1 MNELKNQSTMKRNF
15 FEEDRELFDGNDP
28 TRTERIINDLTPEF
42 APEARFDFRTAE
54 RRRRIFGLR
63 QIMRLAA
70 AAAVLAIGIFIGI
83 NGGGDN
89 ARAAENHAI
98 IEQALADLNASES
111 YRIEFTALVKDKRKP
126 NSTEIYDFSPDGQRV
141 GATIMVSRNDGGI
154 TARIEWAD
162 TKHSTQIFEDGTYR
176 LLENGEVAEE
186 FRCDTH
192 FRILELLDMERMK
205 ALFEEYES
213 GAALKCE
220 SEGDTIEMTIRDS
233 GKGAS
238 KSRYPDTVIT
248 AVFSRSNDKLLN
260 ARVRCVVD
268 GAEKTLLDVTEIEYG
283 M

>member
-1 MNELKNQSTMKRNF
+1 MKRNF
-15 FEEDRELFDGNDP
+15 FEEDRELFDGNAP

-162 TKHSTQIFEDGTYR
+162 TKHSTQIFENGTYR
-176 LLENGEVAEE
+176 LLENGAVAEE

-192 FRILELLDMERMK
+192 LKMLELLD
-205 ALFEEYES
+205 FESVKVLIDEMGSAKVRYTS
-213 GAALKCE
+213 DK
-220 SEGDTIEMTIRDS
+220 DTIEMTIRDS

-238 KSRYPDTVIT
+238 KPRYPDTVIT
-248 AVFSRSNDKLLN
+248 TVFSRSNDKLLN

>member
-1 MNELKNQSTMKRNF
+1 MKRNF

-63 QIMRLAA
+63 QIMRLAV

-162 TKHSTQIFEDGTYR
+162 TKHSTQIFENGTYR
-176 LLENGEVAEE
+176 LLENGEVTEE

-192 FRILELLDMERMK
+192 FRILELLDMERVK
-205 ALFEEYES
+205 AMFEEYES

-238 KSRYPDTVIT
+238 KPRYPDTVIT
-248 AVFSRSNDKLLN
+248 AVFSRSKGKLLN

>member
-1 MNELKNQSTMKRNF
+1 MKRNF

-162 TKHSTQIFEDGTYR
+162 TKHSTQIFENGTYR
-176 LLENGEVAEE
+176 LLENGEVTEE

-192 FRILELLDMERMK
+192 LRILELLDMERVK
-205 ALFEEYES
+205 AMFEEFES
-213 GAALKCE
+213 GAALRYTSDK
-220 SEGDTIEMTIRDS
+220 DTIEMTIRDS

-238 KSRYPDTVIT
+238 KPRYPDTVIT